1 MKINPHLGI
10 LQPLRG
16 GPVFRERIPVRL
28 IRHFAHGQSVR
39 QQKRREKQA
48 KRLARRELK
57 KEEAEATADVPQ
69 PEDPMDDPTID
80 WGAVQAVDPADLF
93 DHR

>member
-1 MKINPHLGI
+1 MARN
-10 LQPLRG
+10 QASMVRRQ
-16 GPVFRERIPVRL
+16 RERI
-28 IRHFAHGQSVR
+28 R

-48 KRLARRELK
+48 KRTARRELK

-80 WGAVQAVDPADLF
+80 WGASQQVDPADIDDEF
-93 DHR
+93 PY